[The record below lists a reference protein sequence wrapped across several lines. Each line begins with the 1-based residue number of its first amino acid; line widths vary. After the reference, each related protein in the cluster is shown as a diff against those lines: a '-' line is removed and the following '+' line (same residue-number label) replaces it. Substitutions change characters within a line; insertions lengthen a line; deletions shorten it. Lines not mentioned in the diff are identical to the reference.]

1 MIKFLLQAILVVL
14 CLLILLPMLM
24 LLVGEGALAGKIF
37 SFFLAKQ
44 QERTEIVEPYG
55 GRGVTVVQDA
65 GNGISA
71 VQQDGSVISMNQRI
85 ESNGSSGDGG
95 ALKFLSLEVSP
106 ETVTGVNG
114 EKGGNIIVTFK
125 SWNMSSTYLYC
136 MVRIYDADGEPVKCH
151 TNGSKYR
158 SQEGNVFT
166 GGWCIPETDN
176 QTSEVTLFLP
186 YSELPQTK
194 GQTEY
199 LLDASFLRY
208 TSSTE
213 FDVLYRSEPLSFTY
227 TVR

>member
-1 MIKFLLQAILVVL
+1 MIKFLLKAILIVL
-14 CLLILLPMLM
+14 CLLILIPMVM

-37 SFFLAKQ
+37 SFFLPKQ
-44 QERTEIVEPYG
+44 KERTEIVNTQDG
-55 GRGVTVVQDA
+55 KGVLVVRND
-65 GNGISA
+65 GNGISV
-71 VQQDGSVISMNQRI
+71 VQQDG
-85 ESNGSSGDGG
+85 NGASSSKGETFR
-95 ALKFLSLEVSP
+95 FLSLEVSP
-106 ETVTGVNG
+106 EIVTGENG
-114 EKGGNIIVTFK
+114 ERGMNIVASFEST
-125 SWNMSSTYLYC
+125 NMSSTYLYC

-166 GGWCIPETDN
+166 GDWCIPETDN